1 MAAPLSAWLAEVPV
15 ASLKDLRLFKGVETH
30 LLEALIA
37 RSATRSLVAGEC
49 LLSPAVINQYMYLVL
64 EGRLR
69 VHLGSPENPPIYLLG
84 PGECSGEISF
94 MDSERPSAHV
104 IAEADTLVLCLHRDL
119 VLELIERSS
128 KAMHNLLGILCERM
142 RRGNQLIVDT
152 ERNANVDTLTGL
164 FNRRRLEQLFEREST
179 RCAFNRQPLSLLM
192 LDVDHFKRYNDTHG
206 HLAGDYALCL
216 VANTLRDQLR
226 PKDSMAR
233 YGGEEFVILLPE
245 IDRDEAIAI
254 AERLRQSLAEIKDFY
269 SPCGRLPGVTVSIGL
284 AQMRRADSLDEL
296 VGRADKSLYQAKD
309 AGRNRISG

>member
-1 MAAPLSAWLAEVPV
+1 
-15 ASLKDLRLFKGVETH
+15 
-30 LLEALIA
+30 
-37 RSATRSLVAGEC
+37 
-49 LLSPAVINQYMYLVL
+49 
-64 EGRLR
+64 
-69 VHLGSPENPPIYLLG
+69 
-84 PGECSGEISF
+84 

-104 IAEADTLVLCLHRDL
+104 IAEADTQVLCLHRDL

-216 VANTLRDQLR
+216 VAT
-226 PKDSMAR
+226 
-233 YGGEEFVILLPE
+233 
-245 IDRDEAIAI
+245 
-254 AERLRQSLAEIKDFY
+254 
-269 SPCGRLPGVTVSIGL
+269 PCATS
-284 AQMRRADSLDEL
+284 
-296 VGRADKSLYQAKD
+296 
-309 AGRNRISG
+309 